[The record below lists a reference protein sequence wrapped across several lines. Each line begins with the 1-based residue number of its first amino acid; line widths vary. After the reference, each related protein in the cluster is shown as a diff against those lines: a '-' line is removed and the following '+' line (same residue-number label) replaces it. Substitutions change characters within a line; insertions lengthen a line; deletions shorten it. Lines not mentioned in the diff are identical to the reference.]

1 MLLLRKEALNGSL
14 REAHNNR
21 TILMSTKQ
29 PVSLA
34 SLSRDFST
42 EQSCGLWAAIQAS
55 SHTDLAE
62 QKAVA
67 RAIVKDLLS
76 ANASRY
82 LNAFYA
88 QLEALYPYRLYAAY
102 NLTLCRDMPKFA
114 QRASKKREKTVLGW
128 IYLFLTAAGEAE
140 LLAAFETAISDQLP
154 K

>member
-1 MLLLRKEALNGSL
+1 M
-14 REAHNNR
+14 
-21 TILMSTKQ
+21 TTKR

-34 SLSRDFST
+34 SLSRDFPT
-42 EQSCGLWAAIQAS
+42 EQRCGLWAAIQAS

-76 ANASRY
+76 ANAPRY

-88 QLEALYPYRLYAAY
+88 QLEAVYPHRHYAAY

-114 QRASKKREKTVLGW
+114 QRASKQREKTVLGW
-128 IYLFLTAAGEAE
+128 VYLFLTAAGETE
-140 LLAAFETAISDQLP
+140 LLVQCQVLILG
-154 K
+154 